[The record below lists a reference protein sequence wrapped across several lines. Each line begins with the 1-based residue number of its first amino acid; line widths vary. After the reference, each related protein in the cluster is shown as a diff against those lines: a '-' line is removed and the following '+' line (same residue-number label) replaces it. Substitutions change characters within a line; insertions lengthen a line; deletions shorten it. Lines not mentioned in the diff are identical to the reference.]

1 MLTDPIADM
10 LTCLRN
16 ANTAMHEKVDIPS
29 SRLKVEI
36 ARILKI
42 EGFVKGYKVID
53 QDIQDVLRVY
63 LKYGSG
69 NERVL
74 RGITRTSKPGLRVY
88 ARSRKIPRVLSGMGI
103 AIISTS
109 KGIMT
114 DREARNQGVGGEV
127 LCHVW

>member
-1 MLTDPIADM
+1 MLTDSIADM
-10 LTCLRN
+10 LTRVRN
-16 ANTAMHEKVDIPS
+16 ANAAGHEKVDIPS

-36 ARILKI
+36 ARILKE
-42 EGFVKGYKVID
+42 EGFIKGYKVMD
-53 QDIQDVLRVY
+53 QGKQGILRIY
-63 LKYGSG
+63 LKYGSD

-88 ARSRKIPRVLSGMGI
+88 ARASKIPRVLSGMGV

-109 KGIMT
+109 KGVMT

-127 LCHVW
+127 LCRVW